1 MKKKVWFLVLVSLL
15 GAIISCSNSSSNLKD
30 GYYTAEVYSYD
41 DYGWKEYMTIC
52 VNNGI
57 ITQVEFNAK
66 DIGGFI
72 KSWDMDYMR
81 RMKAISGTYPNEYS
95 RYYAAKFMEDQNVNS
110 IDALTGA
117 TDSWVSFMQLA
128 RAVLE
133 NAKNGVSSVAIVS
146 IQPHAGTGA
155 QGE

>member
-1 MKKKVWFLVLVSLL
+1 MKKVAWFLVLVSLL
-15 GAIISCSNSSSNLKD
+15 GIISCTHSSSRLND
-30 GYYTAEVYSYD
+30 GYYTAEIYD
-41 DYGWKEYMTIC
+41 YDKYGWKEYMTIC

-81 RMKAISGTYPNEYS
+81 RMSAISGTYPNEYS
-95 RYYAAKFMEDQNVNS
+95 RYYAAKFMQDQNADS
-110 IDALTGA
+110 IDVLTGA
-117 TDSWVSFMQLA
+117 TDSWDTFVQLA

-133 NAKNGVSSVAIVS
+133 NARNGTNSVAVVPA
-146 IQPHAGTGA
+146 QAHTGTGA